1 MTNASRAR
9 SLPGQRFANGLVR
22 ALLATPGIARLVGT
36 RLVTLYVIGRTSK
49 RRYAIPVAYLP
60 DGDDLLIGTPFGW
73 GRNLRSG
80 EPIQLRL
87 KGRLRS
93 ADVKVDT
100 AEPEVVRG
108 YAHMARANPAFAKF
122 NRIRLGKDGTPDH
135 DDLRQAWLGGAR
147 VIRLS
152 PRR

>member
-1 MTNASRAR
+1 MTDASRAR

-22 ALLATPGIARLVGT
+22 ALLATPGIARLVGA
-36 RLVTLYVIGRTSK
+36 RLVTLYVIGRKSK
-49 RRYAIPVAYLP
+49 VRYAPPVAYLL

-73 GRNLRSG
+73 GRNLCSG

-93 ADVKVDT
+93 ADVQVDT

-122 NRIRLGKDGTPDH
+122 NRIRLGKDGAPDH

-152 PRR
+152 PR

>member
-1 MTNASRAR
+1 MTEASRAR

-36 RLVTLYVIGRTSK
+36 RLVTLYVIGRKSK
-49 RRYAIPVAYLP
+49 RRYAIPVAYLL

-93 ADVKVDT
+93 ADVHVDT

-122 NRIRLGKDGTPDH
+122 NRIRLGKDGAPDH

-152 PRR
+152 PR